1 MLIKYI
7 KSVLWRVA
15 KRLSYIEEAQCLKVN
30 KPLLLHL
37 VDCLYYLYQWCT
49 VKQISDNEIYLLIK
63 YIKSILWRVVK
74 RLSYTEDARYLKVN
88 LLLISSWWTSDLLQ
102 FLDTSYNTENFAAC
116 ITLHIL
122 LSTKLQNNAV
132 AIKMFMLWL
141 LLLLVFSSYKQGES
155 FRTGISSSNLLQSEK
170 SVTTQNVER
179 NLNSIQ
185 LNPQVHEFE
194 WFTKFER
201 RKKTVNIRKDA
212 KHQNVL

>member
-1 MLIKYI
+1 
-7 KSVLWRVA
+7 
-15 KRLSYIEEAQCLKVN
+15 
-30 KPLLLHL
+30 
-37 VDCLYYLYQWCT
+37 
-49 VKQISDNEIYLLIK
+49 
-63 YIKSILWRVVK
+63 
-74 RLSYTEDARYLKVN
+74 
-88 LLLISSWWTSDLLQ
+88 
-102 FLDTSYNTENFAAC
+102 
-116 ITLHIL
+116 
-122 LSTKLQNNAV
+122 
-132 AIKMFMLWL
+132 MLWL